1 MKTPARKPSPH
12 RITFEGD
19 ADSTAGALCECGQST
34 KHAMRESGLS
44 KCQVTYRSSKLA
56 KKIYGYPK
64 GVGLAT
70 AWRNGTSA
78 LWQQFGPDLVAVA
91 KARIQEEA
99 PPRLIHPTPKVSKH
113 K

>member
-1 MKTPARKPSPH
+1 MKTPARKPPAH
-12 RITFEGD
+12 RITFE
-19 ADSTAGALCECGQST
+19 ADVDSLAGAMAEAGQGVR
-34 KHAMRESGLS
+34 HIMRESGLT

-99 PPRLIHPTPKVSKH
+99 PPRLIHPTPKVSNK